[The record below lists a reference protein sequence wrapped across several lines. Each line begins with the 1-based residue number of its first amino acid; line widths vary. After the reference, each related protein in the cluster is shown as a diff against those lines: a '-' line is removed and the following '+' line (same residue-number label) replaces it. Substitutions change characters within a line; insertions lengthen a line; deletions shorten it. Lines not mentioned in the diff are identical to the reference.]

1 MTIDFEDYN
10 GYFIATMIADEFPHL
25 MDYITIKTSH
35 HEFSGRVINIEKE
48 YKTTENSIKAI
59 VRIDYIIPR

>member
-10 GYFIATMIADEFPHL
+10 GYYIATMIADELPNL
-25 MDYITIKTSH
+25 MDYITIKNPH
-35 HEFSGRVINIEKE
+35 YRFSGRVINIEKE
-48 YKTTENSIKAI
+48 YNTAENSIKAT